1 MSPNPT
7 PNSTWHI
14 DPEVLTGYVTG
25 TLGRAPAASVEAH
38 LMTCPSCRAAI
49 AHLAVPDRLARNL
62 AAITARVDQ
71 PRLNPMERLLER
83 IGVSEHL
90 IRVLAV
96 TPSERGT
103 WLTGVAVALLI
114 VGAADLFS
122 SSERTVF
129 MFLVAAPLLPL
140 AGVTAAITFRHDP
153 LRELVVAVPTPG
165 FKLFL
170 MRSLAVLTPTIA
182 VAAGASLLVPRQG
195 WEPVLWLLP
204 SFGLVAST
212 LALSSWFPI
221 RAVAWMLG
229 GMWVLAA
236 TITVRGAPSA
246 NLIEGYAAFR
256 PAGQLTLLVVSLL
269 AGTVAVLRRDSFDL
283 VDVGRTS

>member
-1 MSPNPT
+1 MTPNP
-7 PNSTWHI
+7 TWHI
-14 DPEVLTGYVTG
+14 DPELLTGYVTG
-25 TLGRAPAASVEAH
+25 ALGRAPAASVEAH

-49 AHLAVPDRLARNL
+49 APLAVPERLERNL
-62 AAITARVDQ
+62 AAITERVDQ
-71 PRLNPMERLLER
+71 PRRNPIERLIER
-83 IGVSEHL
+83 IGVPEHVT
-90 IRVLAV
+90 RVLAV
-96 TPSERGT
+96 SPTERGT

-114 VGAADLFS
+114 VAAADLFS
-122 SSERTVF
+122 GSQRTVF

-170 MRSLAVLTPTIA
+170 MRALAVLTPTIA

-212 LALSSWFPI
+212 LALASWFPI
-221 RAVAWMLG
+221 RAVAWSLG
-229 GMWVLAA
+229 ALWVLAA
-236 TITVRGAPSA
+236 TVTVRGAPSA

-256 PAGQLTLLVVSLL
+256 PAGQLTLLAVSLL
-269 AGTVAVLRRDSFDL
+269 AGTVAVLRRDSFDF